1 MIKSFTVNVN
11 NLAKPMSEES
21 LGRILVMDNEYDL
34 DYATLFETKDLPEIV
49 SKESR
54 LYKLVDK
61 LFTCSKKLE
70 EIVVVGDSTM
80 LDEND
85 LAANLELL
93 IEEQKSDW
101 FFLTSTMNDNATIK
115 KISAFVDKNDRVYFV
130 TTQDLSIIETIVGE
144 NTAIGFHDDETD
156 FLAEGLAVN
165 MSVALPGSIT
175 AKFEQ
180 IRGSEPANIT
190 LSELKSIHRNNGF
203 SYIRNKGIDYVSEGK
218 MADGNYI
225 DLVLGSYFIKFK
237 LEEALFMLAINNGKI
252 GYDDKGIGMMTA
264 ATETAL
270 KTATNQ
276 GIILEENGQGVYEIT
291 ALRRN
296 QVSKVDVSNRRY
308 NGLSARATVAG
319 AIHDGEVNINLV
331 TEVVKSNE

>member
-21 LGRILVMDNEYDL
+21 LGRILVIDNEHDL
-34 DYATLFETKDLPEIV
+34 DYATLFEIKDLPESV
-49 SKESR
+49 SEESR

-61 LFTCSKKLE
+61 LFSCSKKLE
-70 EIVVVGDSTM
+70 EIVVFGDSTM

-85 LAANLELL
+85 LEANLELL

-115 KISAFVDKNDRVYFV
+115 KISGFVDKNDKVYFV

-165 MSVALPGSIT
+165 ISVALPGSIT

-190 LSELKSIHRNNGF
+190 LSELKSIHRNNAF
-203 SYIRNKGIDYVSEGK
+203 SYIRNKGINYVSEGK

-252 GYDDKGIGMMTA
+252 GYDDKGIGIMTA